1 MRSQVCAGVVVAALA
16 LTCSSANAQSATV
29 SGAFTLGGKA
39 LKPAHVAAFRIRDQ
53 NAPRTLETYV
63 MLTLTPVDIRKI
75 GADVDPYTVAIND
88 PAVMRADY
96 VALQV
101 RASGETRVNAHVG
114 GTQYID
120 SSGSIMGQR
129 GSLVAACTENT
140 PARIACTVKTAIP
153 VKPMNGPEW
162 TLDVAFATPI
172 ASRPAGKPV
181 PADGGPAGKALLEL
195 TKAVG
200 GKTLA
205 SILALLTPER
215 AKSYQE
221 DWRTPEENL
230 ASAREMLGFRL
241 PKQPKITGG
250 EQIADDYVVLEV
262 EGVPYTNGL
271 MLYLVEMRLVD
282 GRWRYDDASPVGIL
296 R

>member
-1 MRSQVCAGVVVAALA
+1 MSSRVAVVAALA
-16 LTCSSANAQSATV
+16 MLTMSSHAQGQAATV

-39 LKPAHVAAFRIRDQ
+39 LKPAHAAAFRIRDQ

-63 MLTLTPVDIRKI
+63 MLTLAPVDVRAIS
-75 GADVDPYTVAIND
+75 ADVDPYTVAIND

-96 VALQV
+96 IALQV
-101 RASGETRVNAHVG
+101 RASGETRLNAHVG

-120 SSGSIMGQR
+120 SSGSIMGQA
-129 GSLVAACTENT
+129 GSLVATCTENT
-140 PARIACTVKTAIP
+140 TARIACMVKTAKP
-153 VKPMNGPEW
+153 VKPMDGAEW
-162 TLDVAFATPI
+162 TIDVTFATPVS
-172 ASRPAGKPV
+172 SRPAGKPL

-195 TKAVG
+195 TTAAG

-205 SILALLTPER
+205 PILALLTPER
-215 AKSYQE
+215 AKSFKE
-221 DWRTPEENL
+221 DWRTPEQNL
-230 ASAREMLGFRL
+230 ESAKELLGFRL

-250 EQIADDYVVLEV
+250 EQVGDDRVVLEV
-262 EGVPYTNGL
+262 EGVPYPNGL
-271 MLYLVEMRLVD
+271 MLYLVEMRLID